1 MTKEQLVALGLDET
15 QIAEV
20 FKLHG
25 LVVNPVKTD
34 LSTKEAEVKTLQ
46 GQIKTANDE
55 IEKFKKLD
63 VEGIQKAADDYKTKY
78 EDAEKKAKEDLETLQ
93 FEHNLDLAIK
103 DAKAKD
109 LKSVKVQLDLE
120 ELKKSKNQE
129 EDIKKALKTVI
140 EEKDFLFENEE
151 ASGTGGS
158 KGAGDKSNKQKPI
171 TKEQFDAMDYVGKR
185 KLYNTDVEL
194 YRELAK

>member
-78 EDAEKKAKEDLETLQ
+78 EDAEKKAKEDLEELT
-93 FEHNLDLAIK
+93 FNHNLDLAIK
-103 DAKAKD
+103 DAKAKN
-109 LKSVKVQLDLE
+109 VKAVKALLDIETLR
-120 ELKKSKNQE
+120 KSKNQA
-129 EDIKKALKTVI
+129 EDIKKALEENAKENDYLYEI
-140 EEKDFLFENEE
+140 EKE
-151 ASGTGGS
+151 AEGTGGS
-158 KGAGDKSNKQKPI
+158 KGNPPKDKAEPAKENFGKTLAAEASKDKLDTSN
-171 TKEQFDAMDYVGKR
+171 Y
-185 KLYNTDVEL
+185 EL
-194 YRELAK
+194 